1 MFSNSK
7 DVGAERRLKHLGID
21 LPHAPSPLGAYVE
34 AIQTGSLLFLSGM
47 LPIEN
52 GSPRFLGRIGGE
64 LSIEDGRR
72 ATDLAVMNALAV
84 AKEHLGSLDRVTRVV
99 RLGVSLVTTPDFRE
113 HPKVA
118 DAASEL
124 LISVFGAD
132 KTSTRLV
139 VGVASLPAGACVLLE
154 LILEVRRESRG
165 SRSRLEVLD
174 LHGGPEPAPPDEMGR
189 GSRRGHQR
197 QRHDQDRP
205 AEGE

>member
-7 DVGAERRLKHLGID
+7 NVGAERRLKDLGIE

-84 AKEHLGSLDRVTRVV
+84 AKERLGSLDRVTHVL

-124 LISVFGAD
+124 LINVFGAD

-139 VGVASLPAGACVLLE
+139 VGVASLPAGVCVLLE
-154 LILEVRRESRG
+154 LILEVGPESRG
-165 SRSRLEVLD
+165 SRSRLQ
-174 LHGGPEPAPPDEMGR
+174 GGPEPAPPDEMGR